1 MKFAEI
7 KGLDRNELIS
17 KLKELKMDLLM
28 ENAQIANKTTPKNP
42 GKVRDT
48 KKTIARIMSVLGREE
63 KSRS

>member
-1 MKFAEI
+1 MKYAEI
-7 KGLDRNELIS
+7 KGLDRNELIE
-17 KLKELKMDLLM
+17 KLKELKMDLLK

-63 KSRS
+63 KNRS